1 MTTANIITLIR
12 LALIPL
18 FVLFMELHS
27 TVAQV
32 LALCIFALASLTDHL
47 DGHIARKY
55 NQVTDLGRIL
65 DPLADK
71 MLVFSAFVLFVTR
84 GLMHP
89 IALLLILAREFTIL
103 SIRIVIASSGKVVGA
118 AFAGKLK
125 TVLQIVAILCILFM
139 PLPFMEPLISDAA
152 YRLVS
157 NILCWAVTAV
167 TVWSGIEYCTNSL
180 SLKNLK
186 K

>member
-55 NQVTDLGRIL
+55 NQVTDLGKIL

-71 MLVFSAFVLFVTR
+71 MLVFR
-84 GLMHP
+84 H
-89 IALLLILAREFTIL
+89 L
-103 SIRIVIASSGKVVGA
+103 SCLSPVG
-118 AFAGKLK
+118 
-125 TVLQIVAILCILFM
+125 
-139 PLPFMEPLISDAA
+139 
-152 YRLVS
+152 
-157 NILCWAVTAV
+157 
-167 TVWSGIEYCTNSL
+167 
-180 SLKNLK
+180 
-186 K
+186 